1 MNMKRATCLT
11 LMAALL
17 ALVVTGCDK
26 GPAQDEAKQAGKT
39 VADFPEATEDYFHDM
54 DGGVSMTDKEI
65 KGRNTW
71 LVWTEAMKLSGT
83 IWPIIAMA
91 PLTCSRCCRPIHA
104 RLSSKPMSSRQ
115 PPRPTART
123 LRPTTAITIVINV

>member
-1 MNMKRATCLT
+1 MNMKRAICLT

-17 ALVVTGCDK
+17 ALVATGCDK

-39 VADFPEATEDYFHDM
+39 VADFPEAAEDYFHDM

-71 LVWTEAMKLSGT
+71 LVWTGGNEAF
-83 IWPIIAMA
+83 
-91 PLTCSRCCRPIHA
+91 
-104 RLSSKPMSSRQ
+104 
-115 PPRPTART
+115 
-123 LRPTTAITIVINV
+123 